1 MLVIQLTN
9 DFNTKI
15 SEIKNKINDHGHI
28 KYIGLWDYRKYIE
41 FLKKQLHLLKI

>member
-9 DFNTKI
+9 EFNTKI
-15 SEIKNKINDHGHI
+15 GEIKNKINDHDHA

-41 FLKKQLHLLKI
+41 F